1 MPKIGDASEIIF
13 GWNPVLKPPQLY
25 ILGKIG
31 STKIVQLMREE
42 ERGTGLCIY
51 TCCILEQLVPN
62 FKYEGEVRGIHWSF
76 NQGLGRKSKP
86 KSVGP
91 RSK

>member
-42 ERGTGLCIY
+42 ERGTGLCIHVVY
-51 TCCILEQLVPN
+51 WNNWSQILN
-62 FKYEGEVRGIHWSF
+62 MKVRGIHWSF

>member
-1 MPKIGDASEIIF
+1 M
-13 GWNPVLKPPQLY
+13 
-25 ILGKIG
+25 
-31 STKIVQLMREE
+31 
-42 ERGTGLCIY
+42 Y